1 MSTKVFKL
9 LTSGISHASL
19 SDVSEKIQSIA
30 SERFA
35 ADQPQVGPLAVKVKA
50 DHTELLKALTRVS
63 CSEYT
68 PVIGTKHGQ
77 RIGSLIAF
85 RHLLRSKLSETVKP
99 EIAAIAQQV
108 KAVLV
113 NSGLWRYKNL
123 SHLRMSNF
131 IASMIQVFSIPH
143 YREMLVSLGMA
154 EAFDAM
160 VAWEEQ
166 YGTLE
171 TQRVKEQ
178 VGDTTPLLIVAREQ
192 LMQSLNALATCVM
205 VNAQS
210 DPATFGVAAEEIATI
225 VREANAVTRSG
236 KTRKANAAASSQLGD
251 RKTEQAAAH
260 TGGQA
265 QNTTPQQG
273 TTVTSATPDTNPA
286 DPPENKGASTA

>member
-1 MSTKVFKL
+1 MSTKLFKL
-9 LTSGISHASL
+9 LTSGISNAVL

-35 ADQPQVGPLAVKVKA
+35 ADQPQIGPLAVKVKA
-50 DHTELLKALTRVS
+50 DHTGLLQALTRLS

-68 PVIGTKHGQ
+68 PAIRTKHGQ
-77 RIGSLIAF
+77 RIGSLFAF
-85 RHLLRSKLSETVKP
+85 RYLLRSKLNETVKP

-123 SHLRMSNF
+123 SHVQMSNF
-131 IASMIQVFSIPH
+131 IASTIQVFSIPR

-154 EAFDAM
+154 ETFDTM

-171 TQRVKEQ
+171 TQRVEEQ
-178 VGDTTPLLIVAREQ
+178 VGDTTPLLIVARER
-192 LMQSLNALATCVM
+192 LMQSLNALGTCVM
-205 VNAQS
+205 ANAQS
-210 DPATFGVAAEEIATI
+210 DPATFAVAAEQIDAV

-236 KTRKANAAASSQLGD
+236 QTRRENAAAAEQA
-251 RKTEQAAAH
+251 QAAASGQGSAA
-260 TGGQA
+260 GGGASQHA
-265 QNTTPQQG
+265 TFPPQG
-273 TTVTSATPDTNPA
+273 TPVTGAILEPA
-286 DPPENKGASTA
+286 GQPAGKGESTA

>member
-9 LTSGISHASL
+9 LTSGISHAVL

-50 DHTELLKALTRVS
+50 DHTGLLQALTRLS

-68 PVIGTKHGQ
+68 PAIRTKHGQ
-77 RIGSLIAF
+77 RIGSLFAF

-99 EIAAIAQQV
+99 EIAQQV

-113 NSGLWRYKNL
+113 NSGLWRYKSL
-123 SHLRMSNF
+123 SHRQMSNF
-131 IASMIQVFSIPH
+131 IASTIQVFSIPR

-166 YGTLE
+166 YGALE
-171 TQRVKEQ
+171 TQRVEEQ
-178 VGDTTPLLIVAREQ
+178 VGDTTPLLGVAREQ

-210 DPATFGVAAEEIATI
+210 DPATFGAAAEEIAAV

-236 KTRKANAAASSQLGD
+236 KTRKANAAEA
-251 RKTEQAAAH
+251 KQAEAH
-260 TGGQA
+260 NGGQA
-265 QNTTPQQG
+265 QNAANPLQGSPATSVTPVG
-273 TTVTSATPDTNPA
+273 
-286 DPPENKGASTA
+286 PPTGKGASTA